1 MASVFDI
8 MRRELLEAF
17 DDPKWREDIMSLHN
31 MDIAGFHKCYKLD
44 IFGPNRKA
52 LE

>member
-8 MRRELLEAF
+8 MRQELLEAF
-17 DDPKWREDIMSLHN
+17 DDPKWREDIMSLRK
-31 MDIAGFHKCYKLD
+31 MDIVGFHKYYTLG